1 MTKGQRAYEA
11 DLLRWPNYHDGKPRR
26 AWSQLSEIARWSW
39 EKNPYPLPCAPEDVG
54 SN

>member
-11 DLLRWPNYHDGKPRR
+11 DLIERPFYHDGKPRR
-26 AWSQLSEIARWSW
+26 TWDQLHDIGRWSW
-39 EKNPYPLPCAPEDVG
+39 EKNPYPLPCAPVDAG